1 MKKTLIYF
9 TIIVGVAAIIGGCK
23 SSDDGA
29 ATTTTSTSTCT
40 GTSSGSGPTI
50 GSVTLEEAAYLS
62 SCFGGTKIKLEFKNN
77 SSAQYTSYTFDDSS
91 CSGTA
96 TSSTSVCMSSITVS
110 STTVSRPVYH
120 VDNSSI
126 GDNATGYNT
135 TGIYS
140 HNSSTAYMNFSAES
154 TSVFWYNVSGSQS
167 QLDSNAAYLFKF
179 TKQ

>member
-1 MKKTLIYF
+1 MKKALIYF

-29 ATTTTSTSTCT
+29 ATTATSTCT

-77 SSAQYTSYTFDDSS
+77 SSAQYNQYSYSGDS
-91 CSGTA
+91 CTGTA
-96 TSSTSVCMSSITVS
+96 STISTSCIESITVS
-110 STTVSRPVYH
+110 STTVTKQTYIDGSLGSNV
-120 VDNSSI
+120 
-126 GDNATGYNT
+126 TGYDT
-135 TGIYS
+135 TGSIDG
-140 HNSSTAYMNFSAES
+140 TTTYMNFSADNA
-154 TSVFWYNVSGSQS
+154 SVFYYNQS
-167 QLDSNAAYLFKF
+167 STQAKLDSNAYYFWKF

>member
-1 MKKTLIYF
+1 MKKALIYF

-29 ATTTTSTSTCT
+29 ATTATSTCT

-77 SSAQYTSYTFDDSS
+77 SSAQKIHYASYSGDS
-91 CSGTA
+91 CAGTA
-96 TSSTSVCMSSITVS
+96 STEITSCIESITVS
-110 STTVSRPVYH
+110 STTVTKQTYIDGSLGSNV
-120 VDNSSI
+120 
-126 GDNATGYNT
+126 TGYDT
-135 TGIYS
+135 TGSIDG
-140 HNSSTAYMNFSAES
+140 TTTYMNFSADNA
-154 TSVFWYNVSGSQS
+154 SVFYYNQASTQAK
-167 QLDSNAAYLFKF
+167 LDSNAWFFWKF

>member
-1 MKKTLIYF
+1 MKKALIYF

-29 ATTTTSTSTCT
+29 ATTATSTCT

-77 SSAQYTSYTFDDSS
+77 SSAQKTHYASYSGDS
-91 CSGTA
+91 CAGTA
-96 TSSTSVCMSSITVS
+96 STEITSCIESITVS
-110 STTVSRPVYH
+110 STTVTKQTYIDGSL
-120 VDNSSI
+120 
-126 GDNATGYNT
+126 GDNVTGYDT
-135 TGIYS
+135 TGIN
-140 HNSSTAYMNFSAES
+140 NSTTKYMNFSADNA
-154 TSVFWYNVSGSQS
+154 SVFYYNQASTQAR
-167 QLDSNAAYLFKF
+167 LDSNAYFFWKF

>member
-1 MKKTLIYF
+1 MNKALIYF

-29 ATTTTSTSTCT
+29 ATTATSTCT

-77 SSAQYTSYTFDDSS
+77 SSAQKIHYASYSGDS
-91 CSGTA
+91 CAGTA
-96 TSSTSVCMSSITVS
+96 STEITSCIESITVS
-110 STTVSRPVYH
+110 STTVTKQTYIDGSLGSNV
-120 VDNSSI
+120 
-126 GDNATGYNT
+126 TGYDT
-135 TGIYS
+135 TGILK
-140 HNSSTAYMNFSAES
+140 TASVTKYMNFSADNA
-154 TSVFWYNVSGSQS
+154 SVFYYNQASTQAR
-167 QLDSNAAYLFKF
+167 LDSNAYFFWKF